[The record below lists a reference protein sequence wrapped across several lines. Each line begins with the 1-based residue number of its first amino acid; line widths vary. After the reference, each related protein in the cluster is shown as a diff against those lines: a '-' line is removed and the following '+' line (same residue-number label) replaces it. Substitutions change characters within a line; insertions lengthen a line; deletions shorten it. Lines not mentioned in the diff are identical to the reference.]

1 MLIPRSKNREDQ
13 LKKINKEL
21 RLRLGTANNI
31 IKRNACSV
39 MYKRTEQKIIMI
51 QLTETEW
58 EILSLMLSQKIIEI
72 KKEEEID
79 D

>member
-31 IKRNACSV
+31 VKGNACSV

-58 EILSLMLSQKIIEI
+58 ETLSLMLSQKIIEV

>member
-1 MLIPRSKNREDQ
+1 MIIPRSKTREDQ

-21 RLRLGTANNI
+21 RTRLDVANKI
-31 IKRNACSV
+31 VKRNSCSV
-39 MYKRTEQKIIMI
+39 EYKRTKQKIIMI

-58 EILSLMLSQKIIEI
+58 ETLSLMLSQKIIEI

>member
-31 IKRNACSV
+31 VKRNACSV
-39 MYKRTEQKIIMI
+39 IYQRTKQKIIMI

-58 EILSLMLSQKIIEI
+58 ETLSLMLSQKIIEV